1 MHHINLDMQIVT
13 FAAKIDNRL
22 CNIKTKVV
30 KRNIPQLLNKE
41 SLAKAGAVIDIRK
54 HDVMMF
60 NQKVNIQ
67 STSTGH
73 HCVYIM
79 RNDKESTSDEN
90 VILVVDSNTERSN
103 KRNAL
108 LKLHKQFGYV
118 SHL

>member
-1 MHHINLDMQIVT
+1 
-13 FAAKIDNRL
+13 
-22 CNIKTKVV
+22 
-30 KRNIPQLLNKE
+30 
-41 SLAKAGAVIDIRK
+41 
-54 HDVMMF
+54 
-60 NQKVNIQ
+60 
-67 STSTGH
+67 
-73 HCVYIM
+73 M